1 MPSSNHH
8 VHGNPWARTRIP
20 WDPRSNGIAV
30 EWALTDSGW
39 GGGGIGGLGARG
51 TPWKRLKGLKVPFL
65 RKKNSPPPARIDKHS
80 ILSVTFKTSKTF
92 KTFKPNINLLKLFG
106 ASRPGSENHQAMGF
120 WHPPIL
126 PQILQMQWP
135 LTSEGFHDPWN
146 LSEHKL
152 IPFGIVV
159 FQKVFHLF
167 TGFEFLLFSLQRFSR
182 NLKFYA

>member
-1 MPSSNHH
+1 MPSSHHH

-65 RKKNSPPPARIDKHS
+65 RKKNPPPPARIDKT
-80 ILSVTFKTSKTF
+80 SVFSLTFKTFKTSKTS
-92 KTFKPNINLLKLFG
+92 KLDLNLLKLFG
-106 ASRPGSENHQAMGF
+106 ASRPGSENHQSMDF
-120 WHPPIL
+120 WYAPIL
-126 PQILQMQWP
+126 PHILQMPWP
-135 LTSEGFHDPWN
+135 LTPEGLRDPWN

-152 IPFGIVV
+152 IPIGIFV

-167 TGFEFLLFSLQRFSR
+167 TGFEFSLFSLKTFSR
-182 NLKFYA
+182 NL